1 MRHFFS
7 RGALPWVAVL
17 GLTQAMGGSAHA
29 DWFEAYEADVA
40 AESSAAPGP
49 QELEPSIAAA
59 LDADLEHLTF
69 ADHIAV
75 ANEDDASDDS
85 SIEVTSFVKSVA
97 STFNPPSCDN
107 VSCTSTGGRF
117 GRLAGKLPPWRPYI
131 SGISGV
137 TFATLDDDSV
147 SSPAIRNE
155 SVFTIGGAVG
165 MAFERSNGALRLE
178 IEGRARDQMTATETD
193 PQFGSLT
200 LRATDVWSATINAW
214 RDYQVFDSL
223 GIYAGGGL
231 GTGGY
236 RSTLS
241 GTGLADLYT
250 GNDPVANF
258 AWQAGGGV
266 IYELNPRITFDVGY
280 RFFAIDETPA
290 VGFFAGQPFTY
301 NERYSA
307 SELLLTV
314 RVYEPFR
321 RWR

>member
-1 MRHFFS
+1 MRRIIS
-7 RGALPWVAVL
+7 RGTLHWVAL
-17 GLTQAMGGSAHA
+17 FGLTSAVGGSAHA
-29 DWFEAYEADVA
+29 DWYEAYEADA
-40 AESSAAPGP
+40 ATASVTAPGP

-59 LDADLEHLTF
+59 LDADLEQLTF
-69 ADHIAV
+69 ADPIAV
-75 ANEDDASDDS
+75 ANEDEANDES

-107 VSCTSTGGRF
+107 VSCTSAGGRF

-137 TFATLDDDSV
+137 TFATLDDDNA

-178 IEGRARDQMTATETD
+178 IEGRGRDQMTATDSD
-193 PQFGSLT
+193 PQLGSLT

-214 RDYQVFDSL
+214 RDYQIFDSL

-236 RSTLS
+236 RSTIS
-241 GTGLADLYT
+241 GTGLASLYT

>member
-1 MRHFFS
+1 MRRLFS
-7 RGALPWVAVL
+7 PRAFSWIAML
-17 GLTQAMGGSAHA
+17 GLAQCTASPAMA
-29 DWFEAYEADVA
+29 DWFESYEADHA
-40 AESSAAPGP
+40 AASLTAPGP
-49 QELEPSIAAA
+49 QEIQPSIASALDENLEFADNAKADAAPEHAA
-59 LDADLEHLTF
+59 LSQVQLTGFLE
-69 ADHIAV
+69 
-75 ANEDDASDDS
+75 
-85 SIEVTSFVKSVA
+85 SVA
-97 STFNPPSCDN
+97 STFNPSCCDN

-178 IEGRARDQMTATETD
+178 IEGRARDQMTATDTD

-236 RSTLS
+236 RSTIS
-241 GTGLADLYT
+241 GTGLGSLYT

-266 IYELNPRITFDVGY
+266 IYEFNPRITFDVGY

-290 VGFFAGQPFTY
+290 VGFFAGNPFTY
-301 NERYSA
+301 NERYTA